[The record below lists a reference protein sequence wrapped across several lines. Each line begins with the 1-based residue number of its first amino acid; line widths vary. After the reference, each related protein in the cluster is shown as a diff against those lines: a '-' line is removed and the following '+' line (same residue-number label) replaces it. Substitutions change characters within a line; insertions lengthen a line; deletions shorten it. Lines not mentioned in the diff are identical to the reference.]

1 MITGNYNGNARYR
14 GATLVYLALKMNSHK
29 YFQCLCE
36 RTNILVVGRFLQ
48 IYLMLELNVANLK
61 ISKPLVLDCL
71 RK

>member
-1 MITGNYNGNARYR
+1 MVMRDIVEQL
-14 GATLVYLALKMNSHK
+14 LVYLALKMNSHK